1 MIRERIEEKLRAAFQ
16 PVFLEVVDESY
27 RHNVPAGSESHFK
40 VVLVSDRFTGER
52 FLNRHRMIYSTL
64 AEELSSL
71 SWSRKHR
78 VKTHLQLSAL
88 FQYVAK
94 DFMKNGLRAVLFCLD
109 FALFAQH
116 SDENCPGIVK
126 KYSTA
131 RNNRSRLIKGMPL

>member
-1 MIRERIEEKLRAAFQ
+1 MGR
-16 PVFLEVVDESY
+16 V
-27 RHNVPAGSESHFK
+27 AG
-40 VVLVSDRFTGER
+40 
-52 FLNRHRMIYSTL
+52 HRL
-64 AEELSSL
+64 CLSSL

-94 DFMKNGLRAVLFCLD
+94 DFMKNGLRAVLFWLD

-126 KYSTA
+126 KYATA
-131 RNNRSRLIKGMPL
+131 RNNRSRLIKVMPL